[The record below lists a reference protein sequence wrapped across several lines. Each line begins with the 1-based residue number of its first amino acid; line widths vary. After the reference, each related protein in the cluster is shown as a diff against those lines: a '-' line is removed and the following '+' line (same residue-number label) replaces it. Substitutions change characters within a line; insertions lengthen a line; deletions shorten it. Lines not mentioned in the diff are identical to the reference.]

1 MVKGIL
7 ASLASLAS
15 RGGHLK
21 GGRSLAR
28 SALNRTSPGAGE
40 VAPSI
45 GTGWRHLTP
54 LKPLLRRLRRRCRC
68 HRRLLKFVFV
78 PSSSHTQKI
87 WSLWFLLFGFRFQ
100 FFFFFFLNFFFR
112 LLNFW
117 SVPKLVPIL
126 VSFNFGGFQRLRYV
140 ERGANVLTGHRR
152 RCHGNVNGRHSVA
165 IQLLIDDVT
174 ITTD

>member
-1 MVKGIL
+1 M
-7 ASLASLAS
+7 
-15 RGGHLK
+15 
-21 GGRSLAR
+21 
-28 SALNRTSPGAGE
+28 
-40 VAPSI
+40 
-45 GTGWRHLTP
+45 TP
-54 LKPLLRRLRRRCRC
+54 LDAAQAPPPTPPTPLPLSPSAIEIRLCA
-68 HRRLLKFVFV
+68 LFVAHTKDLVVVVSFV
-78 PSSSHTQKI
+78 
-87 WSLWFLLFGFRFQ
+87 WVSLPI
-100 FFFFFFLNFFFR
+100 FFFFFNFFFR